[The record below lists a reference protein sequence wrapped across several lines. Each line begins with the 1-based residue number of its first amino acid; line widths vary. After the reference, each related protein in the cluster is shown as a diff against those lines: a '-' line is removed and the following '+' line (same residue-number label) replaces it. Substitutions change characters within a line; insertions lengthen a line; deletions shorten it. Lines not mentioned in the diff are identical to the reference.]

1 MKMIFSKMTKIVSFV
16 TLIIFSIVSC
26 TMTSTKTK
34 NPLFSKS
41 TDSLQADLNKIVSC
55 EGINLDGKEI
65 SNNGRL
71 SSELEIDIT
80 NGQNT
85 PTSESK
91 MDELEKRIAV
101 LVREA
106 LKDKVEYNSY
116 KVLFVTK
123 KEDAG
128 VTQRTSK
135 GKVFK
140 SDEL

>member
-1 MKMIFSKMTKIVSFV
+1 MTKIVSFV
-16 TLIIFSIVSC
+16 TFIIFSIVSC
-26 TMTSTKTK
+26 SMTSTKTK
-34 NPLFSKS
+34 NPVFSKS

-80 NGQNT
+80 NRQNT
-85 PTSESK
+85 PTSESQ
-91 MDELEKRIAV
+91 MNELERQIAV
-101 LVREA
+101 VVKQA
-106 LKDKVEYNSY
+106 LKDKDEYNSY

-123 KEDAG
+123 KEDG
-128 VTQRTSK
+128 GITQRTWE

>member
-101 LVREA
+101 LVKEA
-106 LKDKVEYNSY
+106 LKDKDEYNSY

-123 KEDAG
+123 KDDGG
-128 VTQRTSK
+128 VTQRTWK